1 MKSQLMIT
9 QGIGGKYSPW
19 SGWLHLAVMM
29 VLMLMAWLV
38 PQGAWADN
46 SGLETA
52 FVGDK
57 SYYVLRSAD
66 DWNKFRQLVADANGK
81 SEVNAIMD
89 ADFSVSN
96 PVGLDVAPYRGTFN
110 GNGHTLN
117 VNIDWGSNYYAA
129 PFPSVNQATFKNL
142 TVTGSV
148 KGSVHCAGLI
158 GHSYGSSPSFTI
170 EKVRV
175 STNVTITESH
185 VGGFIGHAGDAEV
198 NMTDCLADGSITAN
212 GPDAYSGTFVGW
224 ASSGGKW
231 YFHRVYE
238 SVTFTGV
245 AHQSVCYYYDG
256 GAKFWGY
263 NSRSTLIVASH
274 NWGEMASGCK
284 SITNQKTLAKKMNAE
299 KANTWQ
305 VVDGKA
311 VPIMQTW
318 PSADDVNFA
327 TYDIVPGTES
337 GEEGMVKMPF
347 SCDQAVKYLDITY
360 TNENGETKTIHMD
373 CDKDTYAGFILLPAT
388 EQHKSLTIKA
398 KLLVGTVTKTVD
410 DKNDALMHK
419 PLHLSAQLLDYS
431 TTKKLADAGVVEV
444 KWTVD
449 APKYSDVISS
459 DVFNVMRSLTGK
471 EEDMESI
478 GSIPFEEGT
487 ASYTF
492 RDETLM
498 SALTAEQIDA
508 NTAMQQVQYRVV
520 RAATQQLWGFSNT
533 TASAQT
539 VCPLSILHL
548 LRVKDYQ
555 AAWADQTARTVKVT
569 WAYADEY
576 GAVWDSRAKMNIVV
590 SSTNRAGAAVDVNTY
605 ELTADEMA
613 ACQKEIQLDRSC
625 VDYKIVFDVER
636 GESTIPVE
644 APFFEIRTAEDWT
657 TFCQKI
663 KDAGGKNVNAS
674 LLADISV
681 GEMAGIDSGK
691 PYRGT
696 FEGNGHTLTVNVTGT
711 QTHTGI
717 FRYVDNATFRNLHIA
732 GTVTTSAIH
741 EGGLIGYTNRNA
753 TVTIENCR
761 SSVKLVSSVN
771 DDSCV
776 GGFIGRVGDGTKQV
790 IFNNCLFD
798 GSFEGP
804 TNERNGGFVGW
815 VSGAGPIT
823 IDNCLFAPTAIN
835 TNFRDCQTWVRS
847 YKTTVNIVNSYATRE
862 YNSSSST
869 QYANYFVINNA
880 ADWNTFIS
888 LVEEAGGNSDV
899 NAVLN
904 ADITVSNSVGYN
916 NSYRGKFDGNGH
928 MLTLNFNTSEQYTA
942 PFRYVAGATIHTLRV
957 AGTATSSAKFVA
969 GIVGACSG
977 GTNKIICCRVSATI
991 GSSIDG
997 DATNGGLVSVVG
1009 TNATLEITSCLFDG
1023 KFTGDKCHS
1032 NGGFV
1037 GWNDGKTT
1045 IKNSLFNGT
1054 STTKT
1059 SGCRTFARSRDYNK
1073 LTLTNNYY
1081 TNAMDD
1087 GDTKQGTS
1095 TAGIANSLLADK
1107 LEKYVWRI
1115 WDGIVVPVSS
1125 PLVTIGNMASK
1136 TADQIIA
1143 LLGSG
1148 WTKNANGQVTPK
1160 MADNKQEEIP
1170 YSAKHPFMIHSAAD
1184 WDVFRQ
1190 MVADAKGEKDIYA
1203 QLMADISIT
1212 EPAGVSTGYFRG
1224 TFDGCGHTLTV
1235 NLDKNWESVAP
1246 FQNVTGNNTVIRN
1259 LNVNGTIKGKRYV
1272 AGVAGIGINED
1283 DYILVENCHV
1293 SADIFTTDHYAAGI
1307 FGNGQWTHLTVRNCL
1322 FDGTITNVGTTS
1334 SWVAACAFI
1343 GMTGKEATYIKAEN
1357 CLDNGTYT
1365 NFKQNGAIYIND
1377 HTTQGGTNNW
1387 TYKQLEKANQVGA
1400 RTAAAV
1406 VEVLGNMW
1414 QLSVTGSP
1422 VPKNIGGIIDG
1433 METFYYENMGHI
1445 DQNSLQVRTL
1455 PTSTVLTWA
1464 NETEEPVD
1472 YYEVWRK
1479 DKEDAD
1485 FGKAPI
1491 ATQISD
1497 TQYEDK
1503 DTSPVH
1509 QYVYKVRGV
1518 TDCEGIHYDETKEV
1532 EGMCEQFA
1540 TVEGYLRFLDGTGIP
1555 GEKIKVTV
1563 NDEEVSTTTD
1573 ESGFFRLKELPYI
1586 DKKETTYQLVTSIDG
1601 VLGTAIFG
1609 TAPGENVLKNV
1620 VIEVGSSVKIAGYV
1634 QYEGTSIP
1642 VQGVSFLVNGHEV
1655 RTAAGKVETDHE
1667 GKFSFRMLSGNASI
1681 QAVKDGHT
1689 FWRDGF
1695 YHQDDKDPDT
1705 LTTYNFKT
1713 DKAGLIFYDTK
1724 RVKLTGRIVGGKE
1737 QGEKPLGYGLS
1748 TNNLGDSLKMVLT
1761 LEGDNASRLVFDI
1774 QDRNLKERDEVF
1786 EHKAANEKDKKYTQQ
1801 TKVHTTLNRKVVYPD
1816 VHTGE
1821 YEVMLPPVKWKI
1833 QQITASGYATLF
1845 QDGQTGDVIDLTDS
1859 LTSHKEVVKGTWQ
1872 TIGSKKDV
1880 INPVEEYHAKYS
1892 RIYHSPVIIDYKQ
1905 QGFDEFDYFG
1915 DRYYSY
1921 QTLSGDK
1928 QKLALAYGVKK
1939 ENWSEGKRDSLETH
1953 YTFGHPV
1960 FNTDRKYGFTI
1971 SAVEKYYYNNNTKS
1985 DTIDVVKLSGGVV
1998 TIHNGMVSETHC
2010 DTLHLDSLGQ
2020 GNYTIEAAQ
2029 TPYLLTGEDALY
2041 TVSMTL
2047 EMDGT
2052 HYEAEPLKAYVM
2064 NVKPKEGAAD
2074 ILNYSTPMLVDILR
2088 DPPGGESSATL
2099 ERGSTLEYAYQMDMS
2114 WDAGVELSLS
2124 VGTGLNTFTGVVA
2137 APMGAGGVG
2146 GFNTI
2151 ASSDL
2156 STSIDLVWSGSGNR
2170 AFNYTMEV
2178 THDISTQSSSKLV
2191 GAGADLYI
2199 GVVNNIVVKPATAI
2213 RAIPDSVF
2221 RQMDGELKS
2230 GRLLEIANGLDENGK
2245 TLHLVRDEEVLAY
2258 GPVLTSNF
2266 VHSQNHIIKQI
2277 LPSLTN
2283 QIYALMFTGTK
2294 KEAQARAEA
2303 TGEVVYWSKVAQDD
2317 ENFGI
2322 SYERIIPSNLS
2333 GTTIDE
2339 VARYRNTMMKW
2350 VEMIAQNEKEKLTAT
2365 DLVKNFDVDG
2375 GSSISYSETFTSDYS
2390 TTNSFI
2396 SPITPMTAGYFDNTG
2411 GDVTLGIVAILG
2423 PTVAKI
2429 LGDLLEG
2436 KAGGTS
2442 GKTGS
2447 GRDSDGHMMVEV
2459 EAIGTTFKFGL
2470 VPSMSFNVTPENS
2483 TSKSYTRTESFEIGM
2498 DRKSHLNFDVYRVK
2512 TATDGQT
2519 SNDILDVFFGNK
2531 FYEQVNYDYEY
2542 LKRELDLDNYSTA
2555 RSFVYRTRGGATC
2568 RPWEDERTTLFYKPG
2583 TVIDERTKKI
2593 ENPQIKIDKQSISG
2607 VPFGEPAR
2615 FKLYLTNESEVPEDT
2630 YLYYE
2635 LYQADMSNPDGARIT
2650 IDGVPITGNGR
2661 TIEIH
2666 AGEVTEKTLEVYAS
2680 EAFDYENLTI
2690 GVISL
2695 EDVEIYDEVSFDV
2708 HFLQTAGGIAISS
2721 PGDKW
2726 IMNCDAPTDGSKGW
2740 YLPVVISGFD
2750 KNQHNFDHIEFQ
2762 YKETTRGDDYWTNL
2776 CGYYADSTI
2785 YQAASGTKEMIPEN
2799 GYINARF
2806 FGEGVVM
2813 EKGYDLRA
2821 VLFCRNGNAFL
2832 TNESKVLSGVKDT
2845 RRPQLFGTPEPKT
2858 GVVGVGDNIV
2868 FNFSEDIEY
2877 NYLQATTNF
2886 EVVGETNETAV
2897 QEAPSLQFG
2906 GNGYAQTE
2914 TRRNFSDK
2922 SVTVEVMIRPDE
2934 VAKDM
2939 PIFSHGSDGKH
2950 LQLWLTQDKRLMAV
2964 VENGNKPYILES
2976 KTALTSTGFQRV
2988 AMVLD
2993 NEAKQLMLYADEQI
3007 GKMDSVTYSGY
3018 GPMTFGYAET
3028 INSGEPSYYEGRM
3041 LQGRVW
3047 YRALD
3052 LATLSRYGSRLLTGY
3067 EMGLADYYPMNDG
3080 KGDYAADLAQG
3091 AHLALNG
3098 AAWALPEGMSLKI
3111 DNSEADAEDTSNVF
3125 EISTDA
3131 DWNTFRK
3138 MVDEAKGQYDVNAQL
3153 MADINIT
3160 VPVGVN
3166 SGRYRGDFNG
3176 NGHTLKCNI
3185 GSAGN
3190 YTAPFQYVIGN
3201 STIRNVNVTGS
3212 ITGSWHTAGLV
3223 GIVISGANVVVSN
3236 CRVSSYITVYVRG
3249 GGIVGYADAGTL
3261 TVRNSRFDGTVKH
3274 TGHDLESNG
3283 SAASFA
3289 GAFVGCATSNT
3300 TLAVQNCLDY
3310 GGYVDFWGRYS
3321 SCYINKSRWAGTN
3334 NWTRNAK
3341 VAQVIN
3347 AVGSKTADQLVAALG
3362 SGWEK
3367 DGSGNVVPRIVDFE
3381 RFNADKAKGLQ
3392 LRTDLFQR
3400 DDEQDYT
3407 LMFWFKT
3414 AQKNGTLMANGS
3426 GAADDEGARN
3436 KFFIGFEDGTLK
3448 YRTNGNEYA
3457 LGTDFCD
3464 DAWHHYAMS
3473 VNRTR
3478 DVASI
3483 YMDNELKAQL
3493 TTDSLGGMLGTRFFL
3508 GDMVWQNS
3516 GDPTLYEANAFTGY
3530 IDGLALFEQA
3540 LPTTLIKRYSSK
3552 SPGGSERGLLAYM
3565 PFDHQERQKSG
3576 ELTLQPYALSSKVK
3590 VDNDGNA
3597 LDKRDSV
3604 FVNSVDDILARID
3617 RTVGAPVQAYE
3628 QLRNLNFS
3636 YVGRDNQLLVNID
3649 EQDSRVNKQNVY
3661 VTLYDI
3667 PDKNGNFMK
3676 SPVTECFFLDR
3687 NPLAWGDK
3695 RIKTTMLAG
3704 YERELFLQIV
3714 NKGGKAHTYTIEN
3727 LPRWMTVD
3735 KTSDVVDAL
3744 GTDNVTISISKDIN
3758 VGIYDQIIYLTDE
3771 NGLAEP
3777 LPIELTVEGDEP
3789 DWTVD
3794 QNLKRYSMNIV
3805 AQVYVGNT
3813 LVTDAHDKVAA
3824 FDATGRCMGVNNIEY
3839 DPATG
3844 RSMLY
3849 MTIYDST
3856 TVASTLTF
3864 QLWHY
3869 ATGKTM
3875 MLRTEPNEIRFTEQ
3889 SIAGTVS
3896 NPVQMYA
3903 TERYKQTLELAE
3915 GWNWISFYVYNQAF
3929 EDLSTILS
3937 RFPWQDGDILTEDS
3951 QDLTLVYRN
3960 GQWMSNTGTDIDNLD
3975 MSQEY
3980 SYKLKVQKDHWVE
3993 IWGEAFKDEEDRTI
4007 SVKPGWNSIGY
4018 TPLVNLPV
4026 GTALTEYFDDASD
4039 GDVIKNQHEF
4049 AMFESDGKGG
4059 GSWFGTLKYMKP
4071 GEGYMLHRQST
4082 TPTAFCYPYYEPGT
4096 TFIGTAG
4103 APCRAAL
4110 NYATTMNIVA
4120 QVEGIEVEEGDK
4132 LVAYANGEL
4141 VGEVAASDL
4150 SSLSSQA
4157 RRANLSGQSNSSND
4171 TPLFFL
4177 SIAGET
4183 KAPLSFAIERGGD
4196 IIATTGEVMTYEP
4209 HGIRGSLE
4217 QPTSISFIRCDDA
4230 DGKWYTV
4237 NGIQLPKR
4245 PTQRGVYIFNGKKVV
4260 VK

>member
-1 MKSQLMIT
+1 MRKNRLLLVLLWALMPIVT
-9 QGIGGKYSPW
+9 W
-19 SGWLHLAVMM
+19 A
-29 VLMLMAWLV
+29 
-38 PQGAWADN
+38 ADN
-46 SGLETA
+46 GLETA

-66 DWNKFRQLVADANGK
+66 DWNKFRQLVADAGGK

-263 NSRSTLIVASH
+263 NSSSTLIVASH

-284 SITNQKTLAKKMNAE
+284 SITNQKTVANKMNAE

-305 VVDGKA
+305 VVDGRA

-337 GEEGMVKMPF
+337 GEEGKVKMPF
-347 SCDQAVKYLDITY
+347 SCDQAVKNLDITY

-398 KLLVGTVTKTVD
+398 KLLVGTVTKSVD

-419 PLHLSAQLLDYS
+419 PLHLTAQLLDYS

-569 WAYADEY
+569 WSYADEL

-613 ACQKEIQLDRSC
+613 ACQKEIQLSRSC

-657 TFCQKI
+657 TFVAKVKAANGQY
-663 KDAGGKNVNAS
+663 NVNAS
-674 LLADISV
+674 LLADITV
-681 GEMAGIDSGK
+681 NEIAAYEGK
-691 PYRGT
+691 YAYRGT
-696 FEGNGHTLTVNVTGT
+696 FEGNGHTLNLN
-711 QTHTGI
+711 I
-717 FRYVDNATFRNLHIA
+717 SDNGSNAGLFSHVATATFRNLNLTGTLSTSQIHI
-732 GTVTTSAIH
+732 GS
-741 EGGLIGYTNRNA
+741 LIGFVEKDA
-753 TVTIENCR
+753 TVTIENCH
-761 SSVKLVSSVN
+761 SSVKLVSSRN
-771 DDSCV
+771 GDAYM
-776 GGFIGRVGDGTKQV
+776 GGFVGHSGGGSKQLT
-790 IFNNCLFD
+790 INNCVFD
-798 GSFEGP
+798 GSFEGS
-804 TNERNGGFVGW
+804 NAQRNGGFVGW
-815 VSGAGPIT
+815 TPSNSGKVNIT
-823 IDNCLFAPTAIN
+823 NCLFAPAAIN
-835 TNFRDCQTWVRS
+835 TKFTYCDTWVWTNNPE
-847 YKTTVNIVNSYATRE
+847 KVTVTNSYATRD
-862 YNSSSST
+862 YNSSSNT
-869 QYANYFVINNA
+869 QYANYFLINNA
-880 ADWNTFIS
+880 ADWETFRTK
-888 LVEEAGGNSDV
+888 VEEAGGNSDV

-904 ADITVSNSVGYN
+904 ADITISNSVGYN

-942 PFRYVAGATIHTLRV
+942 PFRYVAGATIYTLRV

-977 GTNKIICCRVSATI
+977 GTNEIICCRVSATI
-991 GSSIDG
+991 DSSIDG

-1009 TNATLEITSCLFDG
+1009 TNATLEITDCLFDG
-1023 KFTGDKCHS
+1023 KFTGDKCYA

-1037 GWNDGKTT
+1037 GFNDGKTT

-1125 PLVTIGNMASK
+1125 PLVTIGNMAGK

-1235 NLDKNWESVAP
+1235 NLDKNWDCVAP
-1246 FQNVTGNNTVIRN
+1246 FQNVIGNTTIRN
-1259 LNVNGTIKGKRYV
+1259 LNVTGTIKGRIHS
-1272 AGVAGIGINED
+1272 AGVVGNVDESAT
-1283 DYILVENCHV
+1283 LVIESSHV
-1293 SADIFTTDHYAAGI
+1293 SASITTTNKYAGGFVGHAHET
-1307 FGNGQWTHLTVRNCL
+1307 QTTVRNCL
-1322 FDGTITNVGTTS
+1322 FDGSITASSGNYVG
-1334 SWVAACAFI
+1334 AFI
-1343 GMTGKEATYIKAEN
+1343 GWSAQKSTVEN
-1357 CLDNGTYT
+1357 CLENGTYT
-1365 NFKQNGAIYIND
+1365 GFVHAGVNYRTFND
-1377 HTTQGGTNNW
+1377 VFGGTNNY
-1387 TYKQLEKANQVGA
+1387 TYKDWGECNKVGA

-1406 VEVLGNMW
+1406 VEALGSMW
-1414 QLSVTGSP
+1414 QLSVTGKP
-1422 VPKNIGGIIDG
+1422 VPKNIGGVIDG
-1433 METFYYENMGHI
+1433 MPTFYYENMGHI

-1485 FGKAPI
+1485 FGKKPI

-1503 DTSPVH
+1503 DTSPVQ

-1518 TDCEGIHYDETKEV
+1518 TDCEGIHFDETKEV

-1586 DKKETTYQLVTSIDG
+1586 DKKQTIYQLVTSIDG
-1601 VLGTAIFG
+1601 VLGTATFG

-1695 YHQDDKDPDT
+1695 YHQDDNDPDT

-1845 QDGQTGDVIDLTDS
+1845 QDGQTGDVIDLSDS
-1859 LTSHKEVVKGTWQ
+1859 LTSHKDVVKGTWQ

-1921 QTLSGDK
+1921 QNLNGDK
-1928 QKLALAYGVKK
+1928 EKLSLAYGVKK
-1939 ENWSEGKRDSLETH
+1939 KDWPEGKRDSLETH

-1960 FNTDRKYGFTI
+1960 FNIDRKYGFTI

-1998 TIHNGMVSETHC
+1998 TIHNGMISDTHC

-2029 TPYLLTGEDALY
+2029 TPYLLTGEDALS

-2052 HYEAEPLKAYVM
+2052 HYEAEPLKAYVL
-2064 NVKPKEGAAD
+2064 NIKPKEGATD
-2074 ILNYSTPMLVDILR
+2074 ILTFSSPQLIDILR
-2088 DPPGGESSATL
+2088 DPPGGGSKATL
-2099 ERGSTLEYAYQMDMS
+2099 SKGSTLKYAYQMDMS
-2114 WDAGVELSLS
+2114 WSAGVSFTFS
-2124 VGTGLNTFTGVVA
+2124 TGSGLNSFTGVVA

-2156 STSIDLVWSGSGNR
+2156 STSLDLVWSGSGNR
-2170 AFNYTMEV
+2170 AFNYTMNVNE
-2178 THDISTQSSSKLV
+2178 DISTSADKKLI
-2191 GAGADLYI
+2191 GANGDVYI
-2199 GVVNNIVVKPATAI
+2199 GVVQNIVVKPATAI
-2213 RAIPDSVF
+2213 RAIPHSAFLQMAGSVEKD
-2221 RQMDGELKS
+2221 RMV
-2230 GRLLEIANGLDENGK
+2230 EIAQGRDEKNNL
-2245 TLHLVRDEEVLAY
+2245 LHFVRDEVVTY
-2258 GPVLTSNF
+2258 GPELTSNF
-2266 VHSQNHIIKQI
+2266 VHSQYYLI
-2277 LPSLTN
+2277 N
-2283 QIYALMFTGTK
+2283 QLIPELAEEIYGLMFIGTK
-2294 KEAQARAEA
+2294 EEAQAKANSSGKPVYRSMVGTDDPDFGASKYEVIYPDGY
-2303 TGEVVYWSKVAQDD
+2303 TGSRVDKVSAFH
-2317 ENFGI
+2317 NAM
-2322 SYERIIPSNLS
+2322 
-2333 GTTIDE
+2333 
-2339 VARYRNTMMKW
+2339 VKW
-2350 VEMIAQNEKEKLTAT
+2350 VEMIGQNEQEKLSVQAKN
-2365 DLVKNFDVDG
+2365 LVKNFDIDG
-2375 GSSISYSETFTSDYS
+2375 GTSMSYGESFTSDYS
-2390 TTNSFI
+2390 NTSSFVMPFG
-2396 SPITPMTAGYFDNTG
+2396 SAASDYFENKG
-2411 GDVTLGIVAILG
+2411 GDVTLSILAVLG
-2423 PTVAKI
+2423 PTAAK
-2429 LGDLLEG
+2429 LLSSVL
-2436 KAGGTS
+2436 KT
-2442 GKTGS
+2442 KTGATQ
-2447 GRDSDGHMMVEV
+2447 GATGTGKDKGGHMQVEV
-2459 EAIGTTFKFGL
+2459 QALGTTFHFGL
-2470 VPSMSFNVTPENS
+2470 IPSMSFDVKPKS
-2483 TSKSYTRTESFEIGM
+2483 TESKAYTRKESFTISM
-2498 DRKSHLNFDVYRVK
+2498 DKKSHLDFDVYYVTPSSQK
-2512 TATDGQT
+2512 TGGNLSAM
-2519 SNDILDVFFGNK
+2519 DVFYNK
-2531 FYEQVNYDYEY
+2531 NFFEQAEDNKDY
-2542 LKRELDLDNYSTA
+2542 LKRHLKLEDYDTP

-2568 RPWEDERTTLFYKPG
+2568 RPWEGERTTNFYQPG
-2583 TVIDERTKKI
+2583 TVLDERTKKI
-2593 ENPQIKIDKQSISG
+2593 ENPQIKMDKQSLSG
-2607 VPFGEPAR
+2607 VPYGEAAR
-2615 FKLYLTNESEVPEDT
+2615 FKIYLTNESEQPEAVYNYFD
-2630 YLYYE
+2630 
-2635 LYQADMSNPDGARIT
+2635 LYQVEKSNPKGVKMM
-2650 IDGVPITGNGR
+2650 IDGMPLTGNSR
-2661 TIEIH
+2661 TIEVRP
-2666 AGEVTEKTLEVYAS
+2666 GVVTEKTLEVYAG
-2680 EAFDYENLTI
+2680 EDFDYENLEI
-2690 GVISL
+2690 GIISQGDL
-2695 EDVEIYDEVSFDV
+2695 NAYSQVAFDV
-2708 HFLQTAGGIAISS
+2708 HYLQTAGGIAISS

-2726 IMNCDAPTDGSKGW
+2726 IMNCDAPTDGNKGW

-2785 YQAASGTKEMIPEN
+2785 YKAASGTKEMIPEN

-2858 GVVGVGDNIV
+2858 GVAEVGDNII

-2906 GNGYAQTE
+2906 GNGFAQTE
-2914 TRRNFSDK
+2914 VRRNFSDK
-2922 SVTVEVMIRPDE
+2922 NVTVEVMIKPDE

-2939 PIFSHGSDGKH
+2939 PIFSHGSEGKH
-2950 LQLWLTQDKRLMAV
+2950 LQLWLTQDKRLMAI
-2964 VENGNKPYILES
+2964 VENGDRPYILES
-2976 KTALTSTGFQRV
+2976 KTPLTSKGFQRV
-2988 AMVLD
+2988 AMVLN
-2993 NEAKQLMLYADEQI
+2993 NEKKQLMLYADEQV
-3007 GKMDSVTYSGY
+3007 GKMDSVTYNGY
-3018 GPMTFGYAET
+3018 GPLTFGYGET

-3052 LATLSRYGSRLLTGY
+3052 LAGLSRYGNRMLTGY
-3067 EMGLADYYPMNDG
+3067 ELGLADYYPMNDG
-3080 KGDYAADLAQG
+3080 RGDYASDLAQG

-3098 AAWALPEGMSLKI
+3098 ASWALPEGMSLKI
-3111 DNSEADAEDTSNVF
+3111 DNSKATDEENDPVF
-3125 EISTDA
+3125 KISTDA
-3131 DWNTFRK
+3131 DWNTFRQ
-3138 MVDEAKGQYDVNAQL
+3138 MVADAKGEYDIYAQL

-3160 VPVGVN
+3160 EPVGVG
-3166 SGRYRGDFNG
+3166 SARFRGDFNG
-3176 NGHTLKCNI
+3176 NGHTLNCNI
-3185 GSAGN
+3185 GSHGN
-3190 YTAPFQYVIGN
+3190 CTAPIQYVTGI
-3201 STIRNVNVTGS
+3201 STIRNVNVSGS
-3212 ITGSWHTAGLV
+3212 ITGSWHSSGLV
-3223 GIVISGANVVVSN
+3223 GHVESGSNVVVTN
-3236 CRVSSYITVYVRG
+3236 CRVSPKVTVYVRG

-3261 TVRNSRFDGTVKH
+3261 TVRNCRFDGSVHH
-3274 TGHDLESNG
+3274 TGFYLEKDN

-3300 TLAVQNCLDY
+3300 TLAVENCLDY
-3310 GGYVDFWGRYS
+3310 GGYFDFYGRYS

-3347 AVGSKTADQLVAALG
+3347 NVGNLSAEELAKALG
-3362 SGWEK
+3362 NEWTVSNGTA
-3367 DGSGNVVPRIVDFE
+3367 VPRVNNNHNIYM
-3381 RFNADKAKGLQ
+3381 ADKAKGLQ

-3400 DDEQDYT
+3400 NDEEDYT

-3414 AQKNGTLMANGS
+3414 AQENGTLMANGS

-3436 KFFIGFEDGTLK
+3436 KFFIGFEDNKLK
-3448 YRTNGNEYA
+3448 YRTNGREFA
-3457 LGTDFCD
+3457 LEGNYSD
-3464 DAWHHYAMS
+3464 DAWHHYAMT
-3473 VNRTR
+3473 VNRMR
-3478 DVASI
+3478 NVASI
-3483 YMDNELKAQL
+3483 YVDNELKAQL
-3493 TTDSLGGMLGTRFFL
+3493 TTDTLGGMLGTRFFL
-3508 GDMVWQNS
+3508 GDMVWQKS
-3516 GDPTLYEANAFTGY
+3516 GDPTLYEANAFTGH

-3540 LPTTLIKRYSSK
+3540 LPTTLIKRYSTK

-3565 PFDHQERQKSG
+3565 SFDHQERQKSG
-3576 ELTLQPYALSSKVK
+3576 ELTLQPNALSSKVK
-3590 VDNDGNA
+3590 VDNDGNV

-3604 FVNSVDDILARID
+3604 FVNPVDDILARID
-3617 RTVGAPVQAYE
+3617 RNTGAPVQAYE

-3649 EQDSRVNKQNVY
+3649 EQDSRINKHNVY

-3676 SPVTECFFLDR
+3676 SPATECFFVDR
-3687 NPLAWGDK
+3687 NPLQWGEK
-3695 RIKTTMLAG
+3695 RVTTSMKAG

-3727 LPRWMTVD
+3727 LPRWMTPD
-3735 KTSDVVDAL
+3735 KTSNVVDAMS
-3744 GTDNVTISISKDIN
+3744 TDNIDISISKDIN
-3758 VGIYDQIIYLTDE
+3758 VGTYDQIIYLTDE
-3771 NGLAEP
+3771 NGLSEP
-3777 LPIELTVEGDEP
+3777 LPIVLTVEGESP
-3789 DWTVD
+3789 EWRVD
-3794 QNLKRYSMNIV
+3794 QDLKRYSMNIV
-3805 AQVYVGNT
+3805 AQVYVGNSI
-3813 LVTDAHDKVAA
+3813 VTEPQDMVAA
-3824 FDATGRCMGVNNIEY
+3824 FDAAGRCMGVNNIKY
-3839 DPATG
+3839 DANTG

-3875 MLRTEPNEIRFTEQ
+3875 MLNTVPEEIRFAEQ
-3889 SIAGTVS
+3889 TTVGTVS

-3903 TERYKQTLELAE
+3903 TERYKQTIDLAE
-3915 GWNWISFYVYNQAF
+3915 GWNWISFYVHNQAF
-3929 EDLSTILS
+3929 ADLSTILG
-3937 RFPWQDGDILTEDS
+3937 RFPWQEGDILTEDS

-3960 GQWMSNTGTDIDNLD
+3960 GKWMSNAGKDIDNIDL
-3975 MSQEY
+3975 SQEF
-3980 SYKLKVQKDHWVE
+3980 SYKVKVQDDHRVE
-3993 IWGEAFKDEEDRTI
+3993 IWGEAYKDEKDRTI
-4007 SVKPGWNSIGY
+4007 SVRPGWNSIGY

-4026 GTALTEYFDDASD
+4026 ATALTEYFDDATD
-4039 GDVIKNQHEF
+4039 GDVIKNQYEF

-4059 GSWFGTLKYMKP
+4059 GEWLGTLEYMKP
-4071 GEGYMLHRQST
+4071 GEGYMLHRLSD
-4082 TPTAFCYPYYEPGT
+4082 TPTSFCYPYYEPGA
-4096 TFIGTAG
+4096 TFIGTPSTQRRA
-4103 APCRAAL
+4103 AAL

-4120 QVEGIEVEEGDK
+4120 QVEGIEVEDGDK
-4132 LVAYANGEL
+4132 LVAYADGEEC
-4141 VGEVAASDL
+4141 GSITIN
-4150 SSLSSQA
+4150 SQ
-4157 RRANLSGQSNSSND
+4157 RSTVSY
-4171 TPLFFL
+4171 L
-4177 SIAGET
+4177 SIEGE
-4183 KAPLSFAIERGGD
+4183 KEAPLSFAIERDGD
-4196 IIATTGEVMTYEP
+4196 IIATTGEVMTYKVNGISGTPSEP
-4209 HGIRGSLE
+4209 
-4217 QPTSISFIRCDDA
+4217 TTISFVKA
-4230 DGKWYTV
+4230 SQLPKEGWYTLQ
-4237 NGIQLPKR
+4237 GIQLPQA
-4245 PTQRGVYIFNGKKVV
+4245 PTHPGVYIYNGKKHII
-4260 VK
+4260 K

>member
-1 MKSQLMIT
+1 MRKNRLLLVLLWALMPIVT
-9 QGIGGKYSPW
+9 W
-19 SGWLHLAVMM
+19 A
-29 VLMLMAWLV
+29 
-38 PQGAWADN
+38 ADN
-46 SGLETA
+46 GLETA

-66 DWNKFRQLVADANGK
+66 DWNKFRQLVADAGGK

-263 NSRSTLIVASH
+263 NSSSTLIVASH

-284 SITNQKTLAKKMNAE
+284 SITNQKTLANKMNAE

-311 VPIMQTW
+311 VPVMQTW

-347 SCDQAVKYLDITY
+347 SCDQAVKNLDITY

-373 CDKDTYAGFILLPAT
+373 CAKDTYAGFILLPAT

-398 KLLVGTVTKTVD
+398 KLLVGTVTKSVD

-419 PLHLSAQLLDYS
+419 PLHLTAQLLDYS

-569 WAYADEY
+569 WSYADEL

-613 ACQKEIQLDRSC
+613 ACQKEIQLSRSC

-696 FEGNGHTLTVNVTGT
+696 FEGNGHTLTVNITGT
-711 QTHTGI
+711 QKFTAI
-717 FRYVDNATFRNLHIA
+717 FRYVGNATFRNLHTA
-732 GTVTTSAIH
+732 GSVQSSQMYAT
-741 EGGLIGYTNRNA
+741 GLVADLVSGAN
-753 TVTIENCR
+753 VTIENCQ
-761 SSVKLVSSVN
+761 SSVN
-771 DDSCV
+771 LKCTGSGDMTMSGFV
-776 GGFIGRVGDGTKQV
+776 GRMGNASLTIS
-790 IFNNCLFD
+790 NCKFD
-798 GSFEGP
+798 GSFEGADSY
-804 TNERNGGFVGW
+804 GHAGFVSW
-815 VSGAGPIT
+815 EAPISHVI
-823 IDNCLFAPTAIN
+823 IDNCLFAPTKIN
-835 TNFRDCQTWVRS
+835 TKFNMCDTWLRKDGNSSAV
-847 YKTTVNIVNSYATRE
+847 YTVVNSYATKE
-862 YNSSSST
+862 YGLASDYSG
-869 QYANYFVINNA
+869 YVIIGSA
-880 ADWNTFIS
+880 ADWDTFVS
-888 LVEEAGGNSDV
+888 KVEAVKGNSDV

-904 ADITVSNSVGYN
+904 ADITVNKMVG
-916 NSYRGKFDGNGH
+916 SDSSPYRGIFDGNGH
-928 MLTLNFNTSEQYTA
+928 TLNVNISNSNAAA
-942 PFRYVAGATIHTLRV
+942 PFYKVRNSTFQNLRV
-957 AGTATSSAKFVA
+957 TGSV
-969 GIVGACSG
+969 SG
-977 GTNKIICCRVSATI
+977 GRHSAGLIAFIDDEYYKVNIHHVRISTGVTTTDLYAGGVIGHTGDGGGNTINITNS
-991 GSSIDG
+991 
-997 DATNGGLVSVVG
+997 
-1009 TNATLEITSCLFDG
+1009 LFDG
-1023 KFTGDKCHS
+1023 SIKLSFNGRTRFGTFIGWGQGIRTFEHNYENGSISYYIYDWWGGMIIYGS
-1032 NGGFV
+1032 NDRYSV
-1037 GWNDGKTT
+1037 SSTNYSAHDWDGKDKQLNNQSEAVSKLGSSNWHLVDGKAVP
-1045 IKNSLFNGT
+1045 IMA
-1054 STTKT
+1054 TKDILV
-1059 SGCRTFARSRDYNK
+1059 SGDV
-1073 LTLTNNYY
+1073 
-1081 TNAMDD
+1081 
-1087 GDTKQGTS
+1087 
-1095 TAGIANSLLADK
+1095 AG
-1107 LEKYVWRI
+1107 
-1115 WDGIVVPVSS
+1115 
-1125 PLVTIGNMASK
+1125 K
-1136 TADQIIA
+1136 TADQIVA

-1148 WTKNANGQVTPK
+1148 WTTASSTPVPK

-1170 YSAKHPFMIHSAAD
+1170 YSANHPFMIHSAAD

-1190 MVADAKGEKDIYA
+1190 IVADAKGEKDIYA
-1203 QLMADISIT
+1203 QLMADICIT
-1212 EPAGVSTGYFRG
+1212 EPAGQSTGYFRG
-1224 TFDGCGHTLTV
+1224 TFDGCGHTLTC
-1235 NLDKNWESVAP
+1235 NIDKKWDCVAP
-1246 FQNVTGNNTVIRN
+1246 FQNVIGNTTIRN
-1259 LNVNGTIKGKRYV
+1259 LNVAGTIKGRIHS
-1272 AGVAGIGINED
+1272 AGVVGNVDKSAT
-1283 DYILVENCHV
+1283 LVIESSHV
-1293 SADIFTTDHYAAGI
+1293 SASITTTDKYAGGFVGHAHET
-1307 FGNGQWTHLTVRNCL
+1307 QTTVRNCL
-1322 FDGTITNVGTTS
+1322 FDGSITASSGNYVG
-1334 SWVAACAFI
+1334 AFI
-1343 GMTGKEATYIKAEN
+1343 GWSAQKATVEN
-1357 CLDNGTYT
+1357 CLENGTYT
-1365 NFKQNGAIYIND
+1365 GFTHAGVNYRTFND
-1377 HTTQGGTNNW
+1377 VFGGTNNY
-1387 TYKQLEKANQVGA
+1387 TYKDWGECNKVGA

-1406 VEVLGNMW
+1406 VEALGSMW
-1414 QLSVTGSP
+1414 QLSVTGKP
-1422 VPKNIGGIIDG
+1422 EPKTIGGLIDG
-1433 METFYYENMGHI
+1433 MPTFYYENMGHI

-1485 FGKAPI
+1485 FGKKPI

-1695 YHQDDKDPDT
+1695 YHQDDNDPDT

-1845 QDGQTGDVIDLTDS
+1845 QDGQTGDVIDLSDS
-1859 LTSHKEVVKGTWQ
+1859 LTLHKDVVKGTWQ

-1880 INPVEEYHAKYS
+1880 KDPVEEYHAKYS

-1921 QTLSGDK
+1921 QNLNGDK
-1928 QKLALAYGVKK
+1928 EKLSLAYGVKK
-1939 ENWSEGKRDSLETH
+1939 KDWPEGKRDSLETH

-1960 FNTDRKYGFTI
+1960 FNIDRKYGFTI

-1998 TIHNGMVSETHC
+1998 TIHNGMISDTHC

-2029 TPYLLTGEDALY
+2029 TPYLLTGEDALS

-2052 HYEAEPLKAYVM
+2052 HYEAEPLKAYVL
-2064 NVKPKEGAAD
+2064 NIKPKEGATD
-2074 ILNYSTPMLVDILR
+2074 ILTFSSPQLIDILR
-2088 DPPGGESSATL
+2088 DPPGGGSKATL
-2099 ERGSTLEYAYQMDMS
+2099 SKGSTLKYSYQMDMS
-2114 WDAGVELSLS
+2114 WSAGVSIS
-2124 VGTGLNTFTGVVA
+2124 FSAGSGVNSFTGVVA

-2146 GFNTI
+2146 GLNNI

-2156 STSIDLVWSGSGNR
+2156 STSLDLVWSGSGNR
-2170 AFNYTMEV
+2170 AFNYTMNINE
-2178 THDISTQSSSKLV
+2178 DISTNTDKTMV
-2191 GAGADLYI
+2191 GANGDVYI
-2199 GVVNNIVVKPATAI
+2199 GVVQNIVVKPATAI
-2213 RAIPDSVF
+2213 RAIPHSAFEQMAGSVEKD
-2221 RQMDGELKS
+2221 RMV
-2230 GRLLEIANGLDENGK
+2230 EIAQGRDEKNNL
-2245 TLHLVRDEEVLAY
+2245 LHFVRDEVVTY
-2258 GPVLTSNF
+2258 GPELTSNF
-2266 VHSQNHIIKQI
+2266 VHSQHYLI
-2277 LPSLTN
+2277 N
-2283 QIYALMFTGTK
+2283 QLIPELAEEIYGLMFIGTK
-2294 KEAQARAEA
+2294 EEAKAKANSSGKPVYRSMVGTDDPDFGASKYEVIYPDDY
-2303 TGEVVYWSKVAQDD
+2303 TGSRVDKVSVFHNAM
-2317 ENFGI
+2317 
-2322 SYERIIPSNLS
+2322 
-2333 GTTIDE
+2333 
-2339 VARYRNTMMKW
+2339 VKW
-2350 VEMIAQNEKEKLTAT
+2350 VEMIAQNEQEKLSVQAK
-2365 DLVKNFDVDG
+2365 DLVKNFDIDG
-2375 GSSISYSETFTSDYS
+2375 GNSLTYSESFSSDYSNTTSFVTPFGSATSDYFE
-2390 TTNSFI
+2390 NK
-2396 SPITPMTAGYFDNTG
+2396 G
-2411 GDVTLGIVAILG
+2411 GDVTMSIVAVLG
-2423 PTVAKI
+2423 PTAAKL
-2429 LGDLLEG
+2429 LGSVLKT
-2436 KAGGTS
+2436 KAGGTTTS
-2442 GKTGS
+2442 TGESQNGGKTAVS
-2447 GRDSDGHMMVEV
+2447 IN
-2459 EAIGTTFKFGL
+2459 AFGTTFKFGL
-2470 VPSMSFNVTPENS
+2470 TPSMSFNVKPKS
-2483 TSKSYTRTESFEIGM
+2483 TESKAYTRKESFTISM
-2498 DRKSHLNFDVYRVK
+2498 DKKSHLDFDVYYVTPASQK
-2512 TATDGQT
+2512 TGGDLSAM
-2519 SNDILDVFFGNK
+2519 DVFYNK
-2531 FYEQVNYDYEY
+2531 NFFEQAEDNKDY
-2542 LKRELDLDNYSTA
+2542 LKRNLKLEDYDTP

-2568 RPWEDERTTLFYKPG
+2568 RPWEGERTTNFYQPG
-2583 TVIDERTKKI
+2583 TVLDERTKKI
-2593 ENPQIKIDKQSISG
+2593 ENPQIKMDKQSLSG
-2607 VPFGEPAR
+2607 VPYGEAAR
-2615 FKLYLTNESEVPEDT
+2615 FKIYLTNESEQPEAVYNYFD
-2630 YLYYE
+2630 
-2635 LYQADMSNPDGARIT
+2635 LYQVDKSNPKGARLV
-2650 IDGVPITGNGR
+2650 IDGVPLTGNSR
-2661 TIEIH
+2661 TIEVRP
-2666 AGEVTEKTLEVYAS
+2666 GQVTEKVLEVYAG
-2680 EAFDYENLTI
+2680 EDFDYENLEI
-2690 GVISL
+2690 GIISQGDL
-2695 EDVEIYDEVSFDV
+2695 KAYSQVAFDV
-2708 HFLQTAGGIAISS
+2708 HYLQTAGGIAISS

-2726 IMNCDAPTDGSKGW
+2726 IMNCDAPTDGNKGW
-2740 YLPVVISGFD
+2740 YLPVIISGFD

-2785 YQAASGTKEMIPEN
+2785 YKAASGTKEMIPEN

-2858 GVVGVGDNIV
+2858 GVVEVGDNII

-2906 GNGYAQTE
+2906 GNGFAQTE
-2914 TRRNFSDK
+2914 VRRNFSDK
-2922 SVTVEVMIRPDE
+2922 NVTVEVMIKPDE

-2939 PIFSHGSDGKH
+2939 PIFSHGSEGKH
-2950 LQLWLTQDKRLMAV
+2950 LQLWLTQDKRLMAI
-2964 VENGNKPYILES
+2964 VENGDRPYILES
-2976 KTALTSTGFQRV
+2976 KTPLTSKGFQRV
-2988 AMVLD
+2988 AMVLN
-2993 NEAKQLMLYADEQI
+2993 NEKKQLMLYADEQV
-3007 GKMDSVTYSGY
+3007 GKMDSVTYNGY
-3018 GPMTFGYAET
+3018 GLLTFGYGET

-3052 LATLSRYGSRLLTGY
+3052 LAGLSRYGNRMLTGY
-3067 EMGLADYYPMNDG
+3067 ELGLADYYPMNDG
-3080 KGDYAADLAQG
+3080 RGDYASDLAQG

-3098 AAWALPEGMSLKI
+3098 ASWALPEGMSLKI
-3111 DNSEADAEDTSNVF
+3111 DNSKATDEENDPVF
-3125 EISTDA
+3125 KISTDA
-3131 DWNTFRK
+3131 DWNTFRQ
-3138 MVDEAKGQYDVNAQL
+3138 MVADAKGEYDIYAQL

-3160 VPVGVN
+3160 EPVGVG
-3166 SGRYRGDFNG
+3166 SARFRGDFNG
-3176 NGHTLKCNI
+3176 NGHTLNCNI
-3185 GSAGN
+3185 GSHGN
-3190 YTAPFQYVIGN
+3190 CTAPIQYVTGI
-3201 STIRNVNVTGS
+3201 STIRNVNVSGS
-3212 ITGSWHTAGLV
+3212 ITGSWHSSGLV
-3223 GIVISGANVVVSN
+3223 GHVESGSNVVVTN
-3236 CRVSSYITVYVRG
+3236 CRVSPKVTVYVRG

-3261 TVRNSRFDGTVKH
+3261 TVRNCRFDGSVHH
-3274 TGHDLESNG
+3274 TGFDLEKDN

-3300 TLAVQNCLDY
+3300 TLAVENCLDY
-3310 GGYVDFWGRYS
+3310 GGYFDFYGRYS

-3347 AVGSKTADQLVAALG
+3347 NVGNLSAEELAKALG
-3362 SGWEK
+3362 NEWTVSNGTA
-3367 DGSGNVVPRIVDFE
+3367 VPRVNNNHNIYM
-3381 RFNADKAKGLQ
+3381 ADKAKGLQ

-3400 DDEQDYT
+3400 NDEEDYT

-3414 AQKNGTLMANGS
+3414 AQENGTLMANGS

-3436 KFFIGFEDGTLK
+3436 KFFIGFEDNKLK
-3448 YRTNGNEYA
+3448 YRTNGREFA
-3457 LGTDFCD
+3457 LEGNYSD
-3464 DAWHHYAMS
+3464 DAWHHYAMT
-3473 VNRTR
+3473 VNRMR
-3478 DVASI
+3478 NVASI
-3483 YMDNELKAQL
+3483 YVDNELKAQL
-3493 TTDSLGGMLGTRFFL
+3493 TTDTLGGMLGTRFFL
-3508 GDMVWQNS
+3508 GDMVWQKS
-3516 GDPTLYEANAFTGY
+3516 GDPTLYEANAFTGH

-3540 LPTTLIKRYSSK
+3540 LPTTLIKRYSTK
-3552 SPGGSERGLLAYM
+3552 SPGGSERGLIAYM

-3576 ELTLQPYALSSKVK
+3576 DLSLQPYALSSKVK
-3590 VDNDGNA
+3590 VDNDGKV

-3604 FVNSVDDILARID
+3604 FVNPVDDIQARID
-3617 RTVGAPVQAYE
+3617 RNTGAPVQAYE

-3649 EQDSRVNKQNVY
+3649 EQDSRINKQNVY

-3676 SPVTECFFLDR
+3676 SPATECFFVDR
-3687 NPLAWGDK
+3687 NPLQWGEK
-3695 RIKTTMLAG
+3695 RVTTSMKAG

-3727 LPRWMTVD
+3727 LPRWMTAD
-3735 KTSDVVDAL
+3735 KTSNVVDAMS
-3744 GTDNVTISISKDIN
+3744 TDNIDISISKDIN
-3758 VGIYDQIIYLTDE
+3758 VGTYDQIIYLTDE
-3771 NGLAEP
+3771 NGLSEP
-3777 LPIELTVEGDEP
+3777 LPIVLTVEGESP
-3789 DWTVD
+3789 EWRVD
-3794 QNLKRYSMNIV
+3794 QDLKRYSMNIV
-3805 AQVYVGNT
+3805 AQVYVGNSI
-3813 LVTDAHDKVAA
+3813 VTEPQDMVAA
-3824 FDATGRCMGVNNIEY
+3824 FDAAGRCMGVNNIKY
-3839 DPATG
+3839 DANTG

-3856 TVASTLTF
+3856 TVASTLSF

-3875 MLRTEPNEIRFTEQ
+3875 MLSTNPEEIRFAEQ
-3889 SIAGTVS
+3889 TTVGTVS

-3903 TERYKQTLELAE
+3903 SECYKQTIDLAE
-3915 GWNWISFYVYNQAF
+3915 GWNWISFYVHNQAF
-3929 EDLSTILS
+3929 ADLSTILG
-3937 RFPWQDGDILTEDS
+3937 RFPWQEGDILTEDS

-3960 GQWMSNTGTDIDNLD
+3960 GKWMSNAGKEIDSKDL
-3975 MSQEY
+3975 SQEF
-3980 SYKLKVQKDHWVE
+3980 SYKVKVQDDHRVE
-3993 IWGEAFKDEEDRTI
+3993 IWGEAYKDEKDRTI
-4007 SVKPGWNSIGY
+4007 SVRPGWNSIGY

-4026 GTALTEYFDDASD
+4026 ATALTEYFDDATD

-4059 GSWFGTLKYMKP
+4059 GEWLGTLEYMKP
-4071 GEGYMLHRQST
+4071 GEGYMLHRLSD
-4082 TPTAFCYPYYEPGT
+4082 TPTSFCYPYYEPGA
-4096 TFIGTAG
+4096 TFIGTPATQRR
-4103 APCRAAL
+4103 AAAL
-4110 NYATTMNIVA
+4110 NYAATMNIVA
-4120 QVEGIEVEEGDK
+4120 KVEGIDVEDGDK
-4132 LVAYANGEL
+4132 LVAYVDGEEC
-4141 VGEVAASDL
+4141 GSITI
-4150 SSLSSQA
+4150 
-4157 RRANLSGQSNSSND
+4157 NSKRSPVNY
-4171 TPLFFL
+4171 L
-4177 SIAGET
+4177 SIEGE
-4183 KAPLSFAIERGGD
+4183 KEAPLSFAIERDGD
-4196 IIATTGEVMTYEP
+4196 IVATTGEVMTYKVNGISGTPSEP
-4209 HGIRGSLE
+4209 
-4217 QPTSISFIRCDDA
+4217 TTISFVKA
-4230 DGKWYTV
+4230 SQLPKEGWYTLQ
-4237 NGIQLPKR
+4237 GIQLPQA
-4245 PTQRGVYIFNGKKVV
+4245 PTHPGVYIYNGKKHII
-4260 VK
+4260 K